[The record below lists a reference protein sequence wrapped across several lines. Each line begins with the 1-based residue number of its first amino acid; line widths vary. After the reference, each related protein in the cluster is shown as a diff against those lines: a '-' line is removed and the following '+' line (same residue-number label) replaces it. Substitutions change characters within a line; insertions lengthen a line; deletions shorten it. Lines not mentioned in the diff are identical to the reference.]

1 MTAIRAAYPNY
12 YRNQGEIDDAIN
24 LWSEMLSED
33 KAEYIAKAVKDFIKN
48 DSTGFPPTIGQIRS
62 RARDIRI
69 AELEQEKRER
79 DLLPEPDVKGI
90 PMPDELREKFNAM
103 LERMKV
109 EVRNEKGKHRGRF

>member
-33 KAEYIAKAVKDFIKN
+33 KAEYIAKAVKDFIKS

-62 RARDIRI
+62 RAMDIRI
-69 AELEQEKRER
+69 AVLEREKRER
-79 DLLPEPDVKGI
+79 DLLPEPDLKGI
-90 PMPDELREKFNAM
+90 PMPDEYREKFNAM

-109 EVRNEKGKHRGRF
+109 

>member
-24 LWSEMLSED
+24 LWSEMLIDD
-33 KAEYIAKAVKDFIKN
+33 KKENIAIAVKDYIKT
-48 DSTGFPPTIGQIRS
+48 DASGFPPTIGQIRS
-62 RARDIRI
+62 RAKDLRI
-69 AELEQEKRER
+69 AELERQKRER
-79 DLLPEPDVKGI
+79 DLLPEPDMKGI

-109 EVRNEKGKHRGRF
+109 

>member
-12 YRNQGEIDDAIN
+12 YKNQAEVDDAIN

-33 KAEYIAKAVKDFIKN
+33 KAEYIAKAVKDFIKT

-62 RARDIRI
+62 RARDIHI

-79 DLLPEPDVKGI
+79 DLLPEPDMKGI

-103 LERMKV
+103 LDRMKV
-109 EVRNEKGKHRGRF
+109 